1 VVPSPNPLVAARH
14 DSTDVWDGFG
24 LAEDIRDL
32 AHGISAGNWVD
43 LAIGGFAAS
52 MDALAFVT
60 DPLGSLASW
69 GVAWLIEHVK
79 PLSDALDW
87 LAGDPD
93 QIAAFAQ
100 TWRNVAGAASSA
112 AAALR
117 DAVARDLAAWSGA
130 AADAYRQHAASQAS
144 ALGATSDAAGTI
156 ALITEASGLVVA
168 LVRNLVRDLIA
179 EFVSILA
186 VRLWEWLAEEACTLG
201 IATPWV
207 AAQVSALVGK
217 WVAKIAKLLKGL
229 ASTVKRLAREAS
241 DLGQFIERVRELL
254 KRTGKA
260 ADDVTHGRTGGD
272 GGSPN
277 VPGTH
282 GTSDGPTLA
291 GAPESPPRQPSTDA
305 GPTGHAIAP
314 SDPAPGSPGVPG
326 RAPEEPPPRSVAGPA
341 GRGPIREPHSRHNLN
356 QIGRSSRVK
365 ESNTVV
371 LPGTDV
377 AGDLDAIR
385 WREATWDGTR
395 GRYLVNGR
403 SYGVEHSGTVFPD
416 SGPGLIK
423 LSRGAY
429 KVLKQFIVSDGDI
442 GAAEDVLKFDPNL
455 TAADRQNALE
465 VFRHHRKYRGE
476 P

>member
-291 GAPESPPRQPSTDA
+291 G
-305 GPTGHAIAP
+305 GPTSSTAGSTTGHTPANDGGHGQGDPPGDPDGSLPGAYPNSGVRPPATQDRSGYRKVLDEGAILEKQRD
-314 SDPAPGSPGVPG
+314 SEIYRRPGD
-326 RAPEEPPPRSVAGPA
+326 
-341 GRGPIREPHSRHNLN
+341 SRTAARDFDTLT
-356 QIGRSSRVK
+356 QGQQVK
-365 ESNTVV
+365 EYPNGTKAVV
-371 LPGTDV
+371 LP
-377 AGDLDAIR
+377 
-385 WREATWDGTR
+385 DGTVVTLR
-395 GRYLVNGR
+395 K
-403 SYGVEHSGTVFPD
+403 S
-416 SGPGLIK
+416 
-423 LSRGAY
+423 
-429 KVLKQFIVSDGDI
+429 SDGRI
-442 GAAEDVLKFDPNL
+442 TIELFQREP
-455 TAADRQNALE
+455 RSQI
-465 VFRHHRKYRGE
+465 KYRYGDK
-476 P
+476 